1 MNERP
6 SAFERLSTAVNSS
19 DLTLDANH
27 RGDLDYI
34 CALGIAGSRHG
45 SVASPLMRLHISGT
59 NTHLKEAFESVLSLV
74 RRLSSKKNWRLHS
87 HNLTTIALQA
97 LSHHVSPT
105 CTRCQ
110 GRKFELTEG
119 SPVLST
125 KPCMHCHGSG
135 RRPIQKKFRDEI
147 SQVIASLENIDATT
161 ERAVARLVR

>member
-1 MNERP
+1 MSERP

-19 DLTLDANH
+19 DLTMDPDH
-27 RGDLDYI
+27 RTDVDYI
-34 CALGIAGSRHG
+34 TALGIAGSRHG

-59 NTHLKEAFESVLSLV
+59 NTHLKEAFNSVVSLV
-74 RRLSSKKNWRLHS
+74 KRMASKKNWRLHS

-105 CTRCQ
+105 CTYCQ

-125 KPCMHCHGSG
+125 KPCQHCRGSG
-135 RRPIQKKFRDEI
+135 RRPIQKKHRDEI
-147 SQVIASLENIDATT
+147 AQVIAALEAIDSTT